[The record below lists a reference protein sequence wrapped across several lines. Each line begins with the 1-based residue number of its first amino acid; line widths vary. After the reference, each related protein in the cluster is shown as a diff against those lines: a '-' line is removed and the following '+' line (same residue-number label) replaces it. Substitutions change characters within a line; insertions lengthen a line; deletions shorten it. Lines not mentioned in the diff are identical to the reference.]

1 MVPQS
6 ERQRWHTKPISPM
19 ASAAEGVRLAYE
31 NLQFSA
37 FAYAHLSPRRRGH
50 LMFDPLQTTK
60 WQPLSTRPRAEV
72 AIMKR
77 ELVFRR
83 ITRA

>member
-1 MVPQS
+1 
-6 ERQRWHTKPISPM
+6 
-19 ASAAEGVRLAYE
+19 
-31 NLQFSA
+31 
-37 FAYAHLSPRRRGH
+37 
-50 LMFDPLQTTK
+50 MFDPLKTTK

-83 ITRA
+83 ITRASGRSVRSTAEALYLGSADSGSSRRACDGVRHHRGFAQYR